1 MTIVILE
8 VHPKKKLEHCQPEV
22 CPHGIAETKPVA
34 VHPSGGAIYPEA
46 ENHEYGSW
54 QDKVDHVNVSEGKWQ
69 SAALQL
75 VSCHDAES
83 TDYGVDM

>member
-8 VHPKKKLEHCQPEV
+8 VHPKKKLEHCQPKV

-46 ENHEYGSW
+46 ENHEYGS
-54 QDKVDHVNVSEGKWQ
+54 
-69 SAALQL
+69 
-75 VSCHDAES
+75 
-83 TDYGVDM
+83 